1 MRSEKWGVMDGSGG
15 SEEWGWLQDSEGGV
29 CFSFAIRPII

>member
-1 MRSEKWGVMDGSGG
+1 MRSDGWEWG
-15 SEEWGWLQDSEGGV
+15 SEEWGWLQDSEVWV